1 MNKNN
6 ICYLSIL
13 IMLSIYA
20 VLLKIIYSIMKIK
33 IIVVGKSVGENLIS
47 LELEFEKRLKYYCK
61 IDYIIIP

>member
-1 MNKNN
+1 
-6 ICYLSIL
+6 
-13 IMLSIYA
+13 MLSIYA